1 MLSTAR
7 LERPKRLCEGARTL
21 SEAAHR
27 LYERAVAT
35 RAWYGSLVPIH
46 GASDGDAEL
55 QEVQPRVKT
64 ILVVDDH
71 PAARYVIA
79 RTLSNAGF
87 DVRETATGRDA
98 LQLARLKPDA
108 IVLDIALPDIDGFEV
123 VHLLRS
129 DPFTMLIPV
138 LHKSGYYCDAEHRQR
153 GIAAGADDY
162 LTEPFTPHELVDA
175 VRRLLGSADRG
186 RGPASPA

>member
-7 LERPKRLCEGARTL
+7 LERSKRLCEEARTL

-27 LYERAVAT
+27 FCERAVAT
-35 RAWYGSLVPIH
+35 RARCGSVAPIH

-55 QEVQPRVKT
+55 QEVHRLVKT

-71 PAARYVIA
+71 PAARYVMA
-79 RTLSNAGF
+79 RTLVAAGF
-87 DVRETATGRDA
+87 DVRETASGRDA

-123 VHLLRS
+123 VRLLRS
-129 DPFTMLIPV
+129 DPLTMLIPV
-138 LHKSGYYCDAEHRQR
+138 LHKSGHYCDAEHRQR

-162 LTEPFTPHELVDA
+162 LMEPFTPHELVDA
-175 VRRLLGSADRG
+175 VRRLLGNADRG
-186 RGPASPA
+186 